1 MVGLGAWLLGAVT
14 ATTGCMVAVSEL
26 AHGLLVSQTQQLGA
40 GSPVAGVIAGS
51 ASPSPSPAGSTPPPR
66 ASHRPARIRH
76 SASPNPL
83 PATQN
88 SVGTLLESG
97 DGSVMATC
105 EAGRAYLLYW
115 SPDQGF
121 QAEDVARGPS
131 TTASVTF
138 RGPSSA
144 ILMRVSCPAG
154 VPVAHLSQLS
164 WNDRDDSPS
173 AGASPSGGTGE

>member
-40 GSPVAGVIAGS
+40 GSPVAAVIGGS
-51 ASPSPSPAGSTPPPR
+51 ASPSPSPAGSTPTPR
-66 ASHRPARIRH
+66 ASHRPGRIRH
-76 SASPNPL
+76 SASLNPS
-83 PATQN
+83 PVTQ
-88 SVGTLLESG
+88 SPVGTLLESD
-97 DGSVMATC
+97 DGTVMATC
-105 EAGRAYLLYW
+105 QAGRAYLLYW

-131 TTASVTF
+131 AIASVTF
-138 RGPSSA
+138 RGPSNA
-144 ILMRVSCPAG
+144 VLMRVSCPAG

-164 WNDRDDSPS
+164 WADGDDSPS
-173 AGASPSGGTGE
+173 ASPSGGTGE